1 MSDDPQNPAGE
12 SPPGVNPPSEEL
24 LKFPTDYPIKVVGR
38 PSAEFRA
45 RIHAVVLKHVPN
57 VETDRITE
65 RLSENGNF
73 LSISYMIVAESR
85 EQVIAL
91 ARDLAAAEGVLM
103 VI

>member
-1 MSDDPQNPAGE
+1 VSEQPPAG
-12 SPPGVNPPSEEL
+12 PPGEQL
-24 LKFPTDYPIKVVGR
+24 LQFPTDYPIKVVGR

-57 VETDRITE
+57 VETDRISE

-85 EQVIAL
+85 EQVEAL
-91 ARDLAAAEGVLM
+91 AKDLVAAEGVLM

>member
-1 MSDDPQNPAGE
+1 MVSDEEPQ
-12 SPPGVNPPSEEL
+12 EL

-45 RIHAVVLKHVPN
+45 RIHAIVIRHVPN

-73 LSISYMIVAESR
+73 LSISYNIVAESR

-91 ARDLAAAEGVLM
+91 AKDLTAAEGVLM

>member
-1 MSDDPQNPAGE
+1 VTEQTTGQ
-12 SPPGVNPPSEEL
+12 EL
-24 LKFPTDYPIKVVGR
+24 LQFPTDYPIKVVGR

-73 LSISYMIVAESR
+73 LSISYTIVAESR
-85 EQVIAL
+85 EQVVAL

>member
-1 MSDDPQNPAGE
+1 MVNE
-12 SPPGVNPPSEEL
+12 TPPEEL

-45 RIHAVVLKHVPN
+45 RVHAVFVKHVPN
-57 VETDRITE
+57 VEIDRITE

-73 LSISYMIVAESR
+73 LSISYTIVAESR

-91 ARDLAAAEGVLM
+91 AKDLTGTEGVLM

>member
-1 MSDDPQNPAGE
+1 VSDEQDTPPPANPSG
-12 SPPGVNPPSEEL
+12 EEL
-24 LKFPTDYPIKVVGR
+24 LRFPTDYPIKVMGR

-57 VETDRITE
+57 VEADRITE

-85 EQVIAL
+85 EQVVAL
-91 ARDLAAAEGVLM
+91 ARDLTAAEGVLM